1 MLEDGDVPFEDQ
13 PEFLNTLGKM
23 CRQLKTIP
31 DSMHI
36 ENCPFDPM
44 DEEWDGGCATVYR
57 SEYRGRPVAI
67 KILHLYLTSDL
78 EERFDVSTKLS
89 QMQWEI
95 HSHCGVSRNF
105 AEKSL
110 PGGTYNTRTSYR
122 LLVLIWNSADLR
134 WYLSGWITVTSMSS

>member
-1 MLEDGDVPFEDQ
+1 MLEDGDVPFKDQ

-23 CRQLKTIP
+23 CHQLKTIP

-36 ENCPFDPM
+36 ENCPFDLM
-44 DEEWDGGCATVYR
+44 DEEWDRGCATVYQ
-57 SEYRGRPVAI
+57 SEYRGRPVTI
-67 KILHLYLTSDL
+67 KILRLYLTSDL
-78 EERFDVSTKLS
+78 EECFNVSTKLS

-105 AEKSL
+105 AEKLL
-110 PGGTYNTRTSYR
+110 PGGTYNTWTSYR